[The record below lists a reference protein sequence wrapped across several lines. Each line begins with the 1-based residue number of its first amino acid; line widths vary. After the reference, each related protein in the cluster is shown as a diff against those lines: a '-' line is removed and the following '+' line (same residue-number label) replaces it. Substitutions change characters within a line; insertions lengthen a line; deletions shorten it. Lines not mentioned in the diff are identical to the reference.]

1 MIYGFDF
8 DNTII
13 DYQDIFFK
21 VALLEKLVPKSL
33 NKDKNSV
40 KSFLNAKG
48 LENEFTR
55 IQGLVYGEKIQLANP
70 TNGIVKFLLNIK
82 KQSSNKL
89 IIISHKTKYPYIGKK
104 INLRDSARNWIKNKL
119 KSNNEDLFD
128 QENIYF
134 ESSIEEK
141 INRIKKLNCQY
152 FFDDLPTI
160 INKLPSD
167 IKSVLYDPNNSF
179 EGCCEKR
186 ITNWNEFNEES
197 F

>member
-21 VALLEKLVPKSL
+21 VALHEKLVPKSL

-48 LENEFTR
+48 LANEFTR

-70 TNGIVKFLLNIK
+70 TSGIVEFLLNLK

-89 IIISHKTKYPYIGKK
+89 IIISHKTQYPYIGKK
-104 INLRDSARNWIKNKL
+104 VNLRDSARKWIKNKL

-160 INKLPSD
+160 INKLPLG

-186 ITNWNEFNEES
+186 ITKWNEFSEYT